1 MISSVIDATM
11 KKIITLTLC
20 LIATTFLSHS
30 VTAEPQNTSITN
42 YPWAVLA
49 YIGRMTNQELLA
61 LNYTFT
67 DETLY
72 SLEVSHQLSETNIV
86 RRFFQ
91 PFITTVDVAGNV
103 TYRDDPVG
111 PIYEFIPYF
120 DLRWANFP
128 WNRYIATT
136 IAVGE
141 GISYVTQAPLVET
154 ENASNGETQNILN
167 YLMLE
172 ITFALPKHPQ
182 WQLVARI
189 HHRSG
194 VFGLYNAEN
203 AGSSA
208 VGLGV
213 RYLF

>member
-1 MISSVIDATM
+1 M
-11 KKIITLTLC
+11 KIRSTLLC
-20 LIATTFLSHS
+20 LILSLCVS
-30 VTAEPQNTSITN
+30 LSTYAAPPPSQITH
-42 YPWAVLA
+42 YPWAALVFW
-49 YIGRMTNQELLA
+49 GRMTNEELLS

-72 SLEVSHQLSETNIV
+72 SAEISHQLSENNVV

-91 PFITTVDVAGNV
+91 PFVTTVEVAANF

-120 DLRWANFP
+120 DIRWANFP

-136 IAVGE
+136 IAVGD
-141 GISYVTQAPLVET
+141 GISYVSQVPEIEITNT
-154 ENASNGETQNILN
+154 ENNEAQNFLN
-167 YLMLE
+167 YLLIE
-172 ITFALPKHPQ
+172 VTFALPKHPQ
-182 WQLVARI
+182 WELVARI

-203 AGSSA
+203 SGSTA
-208 VGLGV
+208 VGLGI
-213 RYLF
+213 RYRF